1 MPETTGTT
9 TAGGAASNRRHFLLR
24 WTGWLAASAAAG
36 FLYPLLRFT
45 GFKIAPKPRLVEIP
59 APLPL
64 SGVHAGQDFVLFA
77 TPEGGRA
84 VSRICTHLGCR
95 LNYLEDKGYLEC
107 PCHQSRFTP
116 EGRRFAGPAQKDL
129 PPHAVTVK
137 QDAEGRTVAYVV
149 HL

>member
-1 MPETTGTT
+1 MRRTTKPP
-9 TAGGAASNRRHFLLR
+9 TAVGQEHGRRYFLLR
-24 WTGWLAASAAAG
+24 WGRWLAGAAAAC

-45 GFKIAPKPRLVEIP
+45 GFKVSPKPRLIEVP

-64 SGVHAGQDFVLFA
+64 SGVHTGHDFVLFA

-107 PCHQSRFTP
+107 PCHQSRFSP
-116 EGRRFAGPAQKDL
+116 EGKRFAGPAQRDL
-129 PPHAVTVK
+129 PLFEVTPK

-149 HL
+149 RL